1 MKLQI
6 ISTSNP
12 GIIADKDVFDTFSGR
27 VAGVCYMAGSFEDL
41 MNEDVEKTRR
51 RVTQTKGSGHHS
63 VYDHEYISV
72 YFTDIPKIV
81 AMVINNEKMYT
92 TSEKSARYTKMKLS
106 GIEQELYD
114 KWLNIFVEKIT
125 QKYGENKPFFNEKR
139 ILKLAQENARYLIS
153 IFTPTSMVYTTS
165 YRQWNYLYTFVCK
178 YLEKQNCTP
187 FEDKLK
193 ESLKEFKDMLH
204 DAFPYI
210 DKDLCTNEKNRG
222 LSLLSNR
229 SDYVEY
235 YGDVYTSKYI
245 ASFAELAQAQRH
257 RTLDY
262 TITGIEY
269 GKYYVPPIIADDST
283 LKNAWIS
290 DMDRLKDNYPQGML
304 IDIVERGTYEKFVE
318 KMKERKCTYAQL
330 EINQVTSRQAN
341 RYYEKLA
348 ESGHA
353 LASDMKKYLLGS
365 RCTFADYKCLTPC
378 GFGEGVKGT
387 RII

>member
-1 MKLQI
+1 MYILVCQCQL
-6 ISTSNP
+6 
-12 GIIADKDVFDTFSGR
+12 VLDTFSGR

-41 MNEDVEKTRR
+41 MNEDIEKTRR
-51 RVTQTKGSGHHS
+51 RVIQTKGSGHHS

-72 YFTDIPKIV
+72 YFTEIPKIV

-193 ESLKEFKDMLH
+193 KSLKEFKDMLH

-235 YGDVYTSKYI
+235 YGDVYTSKYS

-262 TITGIEY
+262 TI
-269 GKYYVPPIIADDST
+269 
-283 LKNAWIS
+283 N
-290 DMDRLKDNYPQGML
+290 
-304 IDIVERGTYEKFVE
+304 IVERGTYEKFVE

-365 RCTFADYKCLTPC
+365 RCTFADYKCLAPC